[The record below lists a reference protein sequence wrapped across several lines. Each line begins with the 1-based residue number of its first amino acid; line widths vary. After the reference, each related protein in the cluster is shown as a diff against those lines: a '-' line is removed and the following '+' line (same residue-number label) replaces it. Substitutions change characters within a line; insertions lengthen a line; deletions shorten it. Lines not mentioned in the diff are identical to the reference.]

1 MAQTPK
7 QGRNFYEVLGVVR
20 TATPQE
26 IEEAFRNL
34 ARQWHPDV
42 CPDVHEAAENF
53 KLIAEAYE
61 VLGDPKRRRQYDD
74 AQAKSR
80 RPTASAGPRR
90 PQPTPRYRHPMDIA
104 GLDWFPADF
113 AELIR
118 FVFGAAAGP
127 ASPKRAGGG
136 SLGGGTARGST
147 GLDVEAELPLS
158 PEEAHRGG
166 AIQFSVS
173 FPQQCPECQGRG
185 TAVAEPCGMCGG
197 AGTIRQGPRPVS
209 IRVPPGVWTGTVIRV
224 PGQGK
229 FSPESGTSG
238 DLCLRVRVQPCW

>member
-7 QGRNFYEVLGVVR
+7 QGRDFYDVLGVVR
-20 TATPQE
+20 TATSQE
-26 IEEAFRNL
+26 IEGAFRNL

-74 AQAKSR
+74 AQARSR
-80 RPTASAGPRR
+80 RSSIPTGP
-90 PQPTPRYRHPMDIA
+90 PQPETRPRHRQPMDIA
-104 GLDWFPADF
+104 GLDCLREDF

-118 FVFGAAAGP
+118 SMFGAAAGP
-127 ASPKRAGGG
+127 ASPKRAAGGG
-136 SLGGGTARGST
+136 VGGGTADSST
-147 GLDVEAELPLS
+147 GFDVEAELPLS
-158 PEEAHRGG
+158 PEEANQGG

-185 TAVAEPCGMCGG
+185 TTIAEPCGTCGG

-224 PGQGK
+224 RGEGK
-229 FSPESGTSG
+229 FSPESGATG

>member
-26 IEEAFRNL
+26 IEGAFRHL

-42 CPDVHEAAENF
+42 CPDFHAAAENF

-74 AQAKSR
+74 AQARAR
-80 RPTASAGPRR
+80 RCTVPNGPRQ
-90 PQPTPRYRHPMDIA
+90 PQPRPRYRQPVDIA
-104 GLDWFPADF
+104 GLDWLPEDF
-113 AELIR
+113 AEMLR
-118 FVFGAAAGP
+118 SMFGASAGP
-127 ASPKRAGGG
+127 VSPKRAGGG
-136 SLGGGTARGST
+136 SVGGGTVRDST
-147 GLDVEAELPLS
+147 DLDVEAELPLS
-158 PEEAHRGG
+158 PEEANQGG

-185 TAVAEPCGMCGG
+185 TTVGEPCGTCGG

-224 PGQGK
+224 PRQGK
-229 FSPESGTSG
+229 FSPESGATG